1 MLSGFTMRIE
11 KASFEARIVAPVI
24 LVISV
29 VLLAISN

>member
-1 MLSGFTMRIE
+1 MLSGFAMRLE
-11 KASFEARIVAPVI
+11 KASSEARIAAPVI